1 MNELRRLRNVR
12 SWNLPK
18 SKGRFYCLGLQKVP
32 LGRDVFFDVGHNFKT
47 VTAFHISIS
56 EVNVVKNYISF
67 SICVML
73 LTGHSCFN

>member
-12 SWNLPK
+12 SWTLPK

-56 EVNVVKNYISF
+56 EVIAVNLHF
-67 SICVML
+67 F
-73 LTGHSCFN
+73 FNLCYASHWTFIF